1 MIAMGHARAD
11 SHLLGFGLHCTY
23 TRCFRY
29 PFLWLGGLLYHY
41 CVYRID
47 TIFFGHARNLCTT
60 KHPH

>member
-1 MIAMGHARAD
+1 MIAIGYARVY
-11 SHLLGFGLHCTY
+11 SRFLGFGLHCTY